1 MLNPRFIIPHT
12 QYKKLDKKGRCKTK
26 LSEIKILPRFRDKI
40 PPQTEEQFKQL
51 EENILTEG
59 RVREPLT
66 LWKGHNVLI
75 DGHHR
80 KRVLDEHPEI
90 PFTIDE
96 IELADEDA
104 VDEWII
110 KNQLG
115 KHNLTPPQISTLRA
129 LLYRQEKRKVGAP
142 IGNDN
147 ASKNNYA
154 ENAELISKR
163 DIKDGVAGKVGKQFG
178 VSARTIHTDVEVL
191 NGIERAEKVDPT
203 FRTEV
208 LTGQLKASKA
218 ELSQIG
224 KASSDEEVKAA
235 ISEIRN
241 PTVSKV
247 TSRTSG
253 SKDNRLF
260 NEKLNAIGAEME
272 KPKGN
277 YTLDDALRDLNS
289 AEDVFINQ
297 IEFIIRAR
305 KPVIEAD
312 ERCHEA
318 WQGFIE
324 SVINDLE
331 EMKGRF

>member
-1 MLNPRFIIPHT
+1 M
-12 QYKKLDKKGRCKTK
+12 K
-26 LSEIKILPRFRDKI
+26 LSDIKVLPRFRDKI

-66 LWKGHNVLI
+66 LWKDHGVLV

-96 IELADEDA
+96 IEFADEDA

-115 KHNLTPPQISTLRA
+115 KHNLTEIQMTMLRG
-129 LLYRQEKRKVGAP
+129 LLVK
-142 IGNDN
+142 
-147 ASKNNYA
+147 
-154 ENAELISKR
+154 
-163 DIKDGVAGKVGKQFG
+163 AGKKTLGGNRQSNGQNIHLKDKGFRNTYEAVGKDLG
-178 VSARTIHTDVEVL
+178 VGERVMRT
-191 NGIERAEKVDPT
+191 AEKVVDGLERAAEIDPE
-203 FRTEV
+203 FKTEV
-208 LTGQLKASKA
+208 LSGKVTAKKKDLA
-218 ELSQIG
+218 EIG
-224 KASSDEEVKAA
+224 KLDSDEEVKAA
-235 ISEIRN
+235 IEEIRS
-241 PTVSKV
+241 PTVPQV

-253 SKDNRLF
+253 SKDQRIF
-260 NEKLNAIGAEME
+260 NERLNAISAEME
-272 KPKGN
+272 KPKGG

-297 IEFIIRAR
+297 IDFILRAR
-305 KPVIEAD
+305 KSVLDAD
-312 ERCHEA
+312 ERAKEA
-318 WQGFIE
+318 LIGYIE
-324 SVINDLE
+324 SVIHDLE

>member
-1 MLNPRFIIPHT
+1 M
-12 QYKKLDKKGRCKTK
+12 
-26 LSEIKILPRFRDKI
+26 
-40 PPQTEEQFKQL
+40 
-51 EENILTEG
+51 
-59 RVREPLT
+59 REPLT
-66 LWKGHNVLI
+66 LWKGHGVLI

-110 KNQLG
+110 LNQLG
-115 KHNLTPPQISTLRA
+115 KHNLTPTQISYLRG
-129 LLYRQEKRKVGAP
+129 LLYKKEKGKVGGQA
-142 IGNDN
+142 GNTN
-147 ASKNNYA
+147 ASKNDSVKSTESNPPS
-154 ENAELISKR
+154 NAKE
-163 DIKDGVAGKVGKQFG
+163 GVAGVVGSRFG
-178 VSARTIHTDVEVL
+178 VSGKTIRTDEELTE
-191 NGIERAEKVDPT
+191 GIDRASEIDPS
-203 FRTEV
+203 FKTEV
-208 LTGQLKASKA
+208 LTGKVKANKA
-218 ELSQIG
+218 ALSRIG
-224 KASSDEEVKAA
+224 KLDSDEEVKAA
-235 ISEIRN
+235 ISEIRD
-241 PTVSKV
+241 PSLPKV

-305 KPVIEAD
+305 KSVIEAD

-331 EMKGRF
+331 QMKGRF

>member
-1 MLNPRFIIPHT
+1 M
-12 QYKKLDKKGRCKTK
+12 DKKGRCKTK

-66 LWKGHNVLI
+66 LWKGHCVLV

-80 KRVLDEHPEI
+80 KRVLDDHPEI
-90 PFTIDE
+90 PFTVDE
-96 IELADEDA
+96 IEFVDEDA

-115 KHNLTPPQISTLRA
+115 KHNLTEIQMTMLRG
-129 LLYRQEKRKVGAP
+129 LLYKQRKGPIKAVKERDEKGQFRGSQNATNGERVAKVVAKELGIDRATVLR
-142 IGNDN
+142 
-147 ASKNNYA
+147 S
-154 ENAELISKR
+154 ENVV
-163 DIKDGVAGKVGKQFG
+163 D
-178 VSARTIHTDVEVL
+178 
-191 NGIERAEKVDPT
+191 GIERAAEVDPT
-203 FRTEV
+203 FKTEV
-208 LTGQLKASKA
+208 LTGKVSAKKKDLAAIRKMD
-218 ELSQIG
+218 
-224 KASSDEEVKAA
+224 SDEEVKAA

-241 PTVSKV
+241 PTVTKV
-247 TSRTSG
+247 TSRTGG
-253 SKDNRLF
+253 SKDNRVF